1 MFLDDL
7 KTEFPP
13 LLQSVPKFCEQP
25 AIAKGPYS
33 AIDDDSGTWKVE
45 TVEENVEP
53 EQKNPWVIVFC
64 RYVSQKN
71 ITPESFLID
80 KHQKLKIQ
88 IKENQ

>member
-33 AIDDDSGTWKVE
+33 AIDDDSLTWKVE

-64 RYVSQKN
+64 RYVSQKK
-71 ITPESFLID
+71 TSPQRVF
-80 KHQKLKIQ
+80 
-88 IKENQ
+88 